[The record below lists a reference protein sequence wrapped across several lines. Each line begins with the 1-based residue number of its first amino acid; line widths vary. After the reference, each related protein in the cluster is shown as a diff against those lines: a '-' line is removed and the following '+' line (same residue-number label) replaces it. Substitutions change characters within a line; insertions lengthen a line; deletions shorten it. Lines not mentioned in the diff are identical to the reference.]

1 MALDKRVAVVETRG
15 IKALEH
21 LEGRNGLT
29 GKGVVRNRHL
39 DAVARGTGNTGID
52 GALVHGDVPVD
63 KRDIATIERARADK
77 ILKRALGVVVFCRE
91 HKARGIA
98 IQAMHDAGSVLTLH
112 GAQMVDT
119 AVIDQGIR
127 ERTALMTMR
136 RMAHQAALLG
146 EHNEIIVLI
155 ANVERDGLGNHIGG
169 IVRLG
174 QIDRNTVAGSHGVL
188 FGQAGLAIDSDG
200 AALDQMR
207 TGRTRRTAVIG
218 AQISVK
224 TLTGGIV
231 GNKNMDVGH

>member
-1 MALDKRVAVVETRG
+1 MNKCDITTVERT
-15 IKALEH
+15 
-21 LEGRNGLT
+21 
-29 GKGVVRNRHL
+29 
-39 DAVARGTGNTGID
+39 
-52 GALVHGDVPVD
+52 
-63 KRDIATIERARADK
+63 RADK

-98 IQAMHDAGSVLTLH
+98 IQAMHDAGAVLALH

-174 QIDRNTVAGSHGVL
+174 QIDRNTIAGSHGVL
-188 FGQAGLAIDSDG
+188 FGQAGLAVDG
-200 AALDQMR
+200 NGTALDQMR
-207 TGRTRRTAVIG
+207 TGRARRAAVIG
-218 AQISVK
+218 AQIGIETQTSA
-224 TLTGGIV
+224 IV
-231 GNKNMDVGH
+231 GNENMDIGH

>member
-1 MALDKRVAVVETRG
+1 
-15 IKALEH
+15 
-21 LEGRNGLT
+21 
-29 GKGVVRNRHL
+29 
-39 DAVARGTGNTGID
+39 
-52 GALVHGDVPVD
+52 
-63 KRDIATIERARADK
+63 
-77 ILKRALGVVVFCRE
+77 
-91 HKARGIA
+91 
-98 IQAMHDAGSVLTLH
+98 MHDAGSVLTLH

-155 ANVERDGLGNHIGG
+155 ANVERDALGNHIGG

-207 TGRTRRTAVIG
+207 AGRARGAAVVG
-218 AQISVK
+218 TQKGVK
-224 TLTGGIV
+224 TLTSAIV
-231 GNKNMDVGH
+231 GNENMDVGH

>member
-1 MALDKRVAVVETRG
+1 
-15 IKALEH
+15 
-21 LEGRNGLT
+21 
-29 GKGVVRNRHL
+29 
-39 DAVARGTGNTGID
+39 
-52 GALVHGDVPVD
+52 
-63 KRDIATIERARADK
+63 
-77 ILKRALGVVVFCRE
+77 
-91 HKARGIA
+91 
-98 IQAMHDAGSVLTLH
+98 MHDTGAVLALH

-136 RMAHQAALLG
+136 RMAHQTALLG

-174 QIDRNTVAGSHGVL
+174 QIDRNAVTGSHDVL
-188 FGQAGLAIDSDG
+188 FGQASLAIDYYG
-200 AALDQMR
+200 TALNQMR
-207 TGRTRRTAVIG
+207 AGRTCRAAVIG